1 MNAQALLLDLT
12 AQCVILLTNGDRLD
26 IEAPDD
32 VLTDELLTTLRD
44 HKVEL
49 LALLRSEPGAGELC
63 PICGSTCEEQRGD
76 RFRHVWCPTPGHYDS
91 WRASPDHKLGE
102 SPLFDEWRGMEKKI

>member
-1 MNAQALLLDLT
+1 LGLGFLPNNIERADDFA
-12 AQCVILLTNGDRLD
+12 
-26 IEAPDD
+26 IEASP
-32 VLTDELLTTLRD
+32 LAQ
-44 HKVEL
+44 EL

-91 WRASPDHKLGE
+91 WRASPGHKPGE